1 MTLQEAR
8 GIVSE
13 SFPGRTVCVQ
23 AQAWRN
29 VYTDGSKWSR
39 TEFAISIQP
48 GLGGTPCQIWES
60 PTIAGAL
67 AKLRDDMEPYP
78 VTDEP
83 IEATGEDDA

>member
-29 VYTDGSKWSR
+29 AYTDGSVGRR
-39 TEFAISIQP
+39 TDFTISIQP
-48 GLGGTPCQIWES
+48 GINGAAVTGWES

-83 IEATGEDDA
+83 IEATGEDDE